1 MNGIKIPAFLVFVLQ
16 LSPIFGEEKVLL
28 VSAASSLTQVFTSIG
43 KEFEKKEG
51 IKVSFNFAASGV
63 LLQQIENGAPADVF
77 ASADQENVDKGLV
90 KNLFDPATRKNFVS
104 NSLVLIAP
112 IDSKLNLK
120 KVSDLRNETVRKISF
135 GNPAIVPAGKY
146 AKEVLEQEGWDAA
159 LEKKWIPGE
168 NVRQVLD
175 YVSRGEVDAG
185 FVYRTDAVLFQDRVK
200 VAVANLKTK
209 PILYPAI
216 VVAKSSNGNEAK
228 RFVEFLTSKEAK
240 KIFQKYRFGKP

>member
-1 MNGIKIPAFLVFVLQ
+1 N
-16 LSPIFGEEKVLL
+16 
-28 VSAASSLTQVFTSIG
+28 
-43 KEFEKKEG
+43 
-51 IKVSFNFAASGV
+51 
-63 LLQQIENGAPADVF
+63 
-77 ASADQENVDKGLV
+77 KGLV
-90 KNLFDPATRKNFVS
+90 KNLVYPATKKNFVS

-120 KVSDLRNETVRKISF
+120 KVSDLKNETVRKISF

-185 FVYRTDAVLFQDRVK
+185 FVYITDAVLFQDRVK

-209 PILYPAI
+209 PILYPSI
-216 VVAKSSNGNEAK
+216 VVAKSSNGNAAK
-228 RFVEFLTSKEAK
+228 RFSEFLTSKDAK
-240 KIFQKYRFGKP
+240 QSFTKYLFGNP